1 MSGIDWR
8 IPPSVIRW
16 MAEAPA
22 GEPVAVLL
30 RHSVR
35 DRLPPGKIGDALPI
49 TPVGVALGRE
59 LGALLGSRL
68 RTLHTSPLARCVQT
82 AEAIRAGAAVR
93 AEGTE
98 DVPTII
104 RDRLLGDPGVY
115 VVDGDRAE
123 SIWVERGHESVMEHL
138 VSEDRPLPGMADP
151 DPAARFLVQHMLTR
165 AGGRPGLHVFVT
177 HDSLVTTTAAR
188 LLGEPLGRDDWPWY
202 LEGSFF
208 WRQGDH
214 VVTAY
219 RDRCKENDA
228 VTLSSLDERDVV
240 DLARREAA
248 RTIGPACD
256 ARFFLAGGMFKTL
269 LTGCPAR
276 DLDLWAPSTR
286 DRELVVAALTQ
297 RGARR
302 LEDRPFADSFAID
315 GRIVDLP
322 HKVEPD
328 TLAGRLAR
336 FDIAL
341 SAVGVEHRPGG
352 HWSAI
357 VHPLARTSVERREVL
372 LLKPLVNW
380 RFVLS
385 TLERMRRY
393 ADELGYIV
401 PAEEEAEVWRVFES
415 QPEDMKR
422 ELLARYEHTAL
433 GGYGVSDEASRR
445 FR

>member
-16 MAEAPA
+16 TAEAPVS
-22 GEPVAVLL
+22 EPVAVLL

-35 DRLPPGKIGDALPI
+35 DRLPPGKIGYTLPI
-49 TPVGVALGRE
+49 TPVGAALGSE

-82 AEAIRAGAAVR
+82 AEAIRAGATVR
-93 AEGTE
+93 AGGTG
-98 DVPTII
+98 DIPIV

-115 VVDGDRAE
+115 VVDEDRALSNWE
-123 SIWVERGHESVMEHL
+123 ERGHESVMEHL
-138 VSEDRPLPGMADP
+138 VSQDRPLPGMADP
-151 DPAARFLVQHMLTR
+151 APAARFLVQHMLAR
-165 AGGRPGLHVFVT
+165 AGDRPGLHVFVT

-188 LLGEPLGRDDWPWY
+188 LLGEPLGKNDWPWY
-202 LEGSFF
+202 LEGAFF
-208 WRQGDH
+208 WRQGGH
-214 VVTAY
+214 LVTAY
-219 RDRCKENDA
+219 RDHCNKSDA

-240 DLARREAA
+240 EFARREAA
-248 RTIGPACD
+248 RTIGPACG

-269 LTGCPAR
+269 LTGCPPR

-286 DRELVVAALTQ
+286 DRELVLAALTQ

-302 LEDRPFADSFAID
+302 LEDRPFASAFAID
-315 GRIVDLP
+315 GRVVELP

-328 TLAGRLAR
+328 TLDGRLAR

-352 HWSAI
+352 QWSAI

-380 RFVLS
+380 KFVLS

-393 ADELGYIV
+393 ADELGYTV

-422 ELLARYEHTAL
+422 EILARYEHTAP
-433 GGYGVSDEASRR
+433 GRYGVRAEASRR
-445 FR
+445 SR

>member
-1 MSGIDWR
+1 MNVIDWR
-8 IPPSVIRW
+8 IPPSVTRW
-16 MAEAPA
+16 MAEAPVS
-22 GEPVAVLL
+22 EPVAMLL

-35 DRLPPGKIGDALPI
+35 DRLPPGKIGDTVPI
-49 TPVGVALGRE
+49 TPVGVALGHE
-59 LGALLGSRL
+59 LGALLGSRI

-82 AEAIRAGAAVR
+82 AEALRAGAAV
-93 AEGTE
+93 
-98 DVPTII
+98 DVPIV

-115 VVDGDRAE
+115 VVDGDRAL

-138 VSEDRPLPGMADP
+138 VSQDRPLPGMADP
-151 DPAARFLVQHMLTR
+151 EPAARFLVQHMLAH
-165 AGGRPGLHVFVT
+165 AGDRPGLHVFVT

-188 LLGEPLGRDDWPWY
+188 LLGEPLGKDDWPWY
-202 LEGSFF
+202 LEGAFF

-219 RDRCKENDA
+219 RDHCNENDA
-228 VTLSSLDERDVV
+228 VTSSSLDERDVV
-240 DLARREAA
+240 EFARREAA

-286 DRELVVAALTQ
+286 DRELVLATLTQ

-302 LEDRPFADSFAID
+302 LEDRPFADAFAID
-315 GRIVDLP
+315 GRIVELP

-328 TLAGRLAR
+328 TLDGRLAR

-372 LLKPLVNW
+372 LLKPLMNW

-393 ADELGYIV
+393 ADELGYVV

-415 QPEDMKR
+415 QPDDMKR
-422 ELLARYEHTAL
+422 EMLARYEHIAL
-433 GGYGVSDEASRR
+433 GRYGVRAEASRR
-445 FR
+445 SR